1 MEVRGENGE
10 VKNGLWVGLGRILGN
25 CEEWRVGNGGLSKLA
40 FPILTTVTRKTL
52 IRRTFDTGRA
62 DKSAGIG
69 YSCHSN

>member
-1 MEVRGENGE
+1 MGARGENGE
-10 VKNGLWVGLGRILGN
+10 VKTGLGVGLGRMVGN
-25 CEEWRVGNGGLSKLA
+25 CEGWGVGNGGLNKLA

-52 IRRTFDTGRA
+52 IRRTFDTGSA